1 MGEYI
6 RLMRMKHW
14 VKNGLCF
21 LPLIFGKQMF
31 CGRLFFSTLGGAMAF
46 SLLSSMVYV
55 INDIQDREKDRLHA
69 TKRNRPIAAGTIS
82 VKQAGIFACML
93 FLISLTANVIF
104 SGGGYKCIV
113 ILLIYL
119 AINLY
124 YSCFGGKNIA
134 VLDIILLVAGFFL
147 RVLYG
152 ATLTGIPISDWLYLT
167 VITVAFYMAFGK
179 RRNEMR
185 GQQKDT
191 RGVLKYYTV
200 EFLDK
205 NMYMCMAVAIIFYS
219 LWCLDISNVKAG
231 DKISI
236 VWTVPIVLI
245 LAMRYSYDVEKE
257 TSEGDPVEVI
267 LADKFLII
275 TGFLYFVLVIAFVYL
290 G

>member
-1 MGEYI
+1 
-6 RLMRMKHW
+6 
-14 VKNGLCF
+14 
-21 LPLIFGKQMF
+21 
-31 CGRLFFSTLGGAMAF
+31 
-46 SLLSSMVYV
+46 
-55 INDIQDREKDRLHA
+55 
-69 TKRNRPIAAGTIS
+69 
-82 VKQAGIFACML
+82 
-93 FLISLTANVIF
+93 
-104 SGGGYKCIV
+104 
-113 ILLIYL
+113 
-119 AINLY
+119 
-124 YSCFGGKNIA
+124 
-134 VLDIILLVAGFFL
+134 
-147 RVLYG
+147 
-152 ATLTGIPISDWLYLT
+152 
-167 VITVAFYMAFGK
+167 
-179 RRNEMR
+179 MR

>member
-1 MGEYI
+1 M
-6 RLMRMKHW
+6 
-14 VKNGLCF
+14 
-21 LPLIFGKQMF
+21 
-31 CGRLFFSTLGGAMAF
+31 
-46 SLLSSMVYV
+46 
-55 INDIQDREKDRLHA
+55 
-69 TKRNRPIAAGTIS
+69 
-82 VKQAGIFACML
+82 
-93 FLISLTANVIF
+93 
-104 SGGGYKCIV
+104 
-113 ILLIYL
+113 
-119 AINLY
+119 
-124 YSCFGGKNIA
+124 
-134 VLDIILLVAGFFL
+134 AGFFL

-167 VITVAFYMAFGK
+167 VITVAFYMAVGK